1 MRLPELKEEKKYPVL
16 VKDPEELRD
25 VKSESFI
32 IVELPTQRIIV
43 AHRSV
48 VSLEVASLT
57 KIMTFHTVISLANE
71 RGIDISSTTITVSP
85 KVVHI
90 TGTSADLIEG

>member
-1 MRLPELKEEKKYPVL
+1 M
-16 VKDPEELRD
+16 KDADELRE
-25 VKSESFI
+25 VKSESYI
-32 IVELPTQRIIV
+32 IVEFPTQRIIV

-57 KIMTFHTVISLANE
+57 KIMTFHTVISLATE
-71 RGIDISSTTITVSP
+71 KGIDITNAIITVSP